1 MATISNIAQ
10 TVLDENGYTLSSF
23 KSLTLTIL
31 ENKIDDAIDYINAMT
46 GLSIAALTGTA
57 ESKTLTYTA
66 PENVAIKQLINL
78 MLKAYQEKGR
88 QATMANMSVTY
99 LQTDPDFKLSMQ
111 MVNKMIARL
120 KTPPI
125 YLSEDPVPS

>member
-46 GLSIAALTGTA
+46 GLSIAALTGAA

-99 LQTDPDFKLSMQ
+99 LQSDPDFKLSMQ
-111 MVNKMIARL
+111 IVNKMIARL